1 MMKIT
6 KAKLKQIIKE
16 EIDSIQED
24 RGAAATE
31 YELYARLQAISKD
44 LDQFKDDLDRA
55 MGLTADSQR
64 TSQISEKVYE
74 MIRKGAS
81 AMELARNALAQ
92 EIGQDPHPELASVRQ
107 ED

>member
-1 MMKIT
+1 MKLT
-6 KAKLKQIIKE
+6 KTKLKQIIKE
-16 EIDSIQED
+16 EIDSIRED
-24 RGAAATE
+24 RDAAATE
-31 YELYARLQAISKD
+31 YELYASLQAISKD
-44 LDQFKDDLDRA
+44 LQQFKDDLDRA
-55 MGLTADSQR
+55 MGLTADSPR

-74 MIRKGAS
+74 MIRKGTY

>member
-1 MMKIT
+1 
-6 KAKLKQIIKE
+6 
-16 EIDSIQED
+16 
-24 RGAAATE
+24 
-31 YELYARLQAISKD
+31 
-44 LDQFKDDLDRA
+44 
-55 MGLTADSQR
+55 MGLTAGSPR

-74 MIRKGAS
+74 MIRKGAY

>member
-1 MMKIT
+1 MKLT
-6 KAKLKQIIKE
+6 KTKLKQIIKE
-16 EIDSIQED
+16 EIDSIRED
-24 RGAAATE
+24 RDAAATE
-31 YELYARLQAISKD
+31 YELYASLQAISKD
-44 LDQFKDDLDRA
+44 LQQFKDDLDRA
-55 MGLTADSQR
+55 MGLTADSPR

-74 MIRKGAS
+74 MIRKGPY

>member
-1 MMKIT
+1 MKLT

-16 EIDSIQED
+16 EIDSIRED
-24 RGAAATE
+24 RDAAATE
-31 YELYARLQAISKD
+31 YELYASLQAISKD
-44 LDQFKDDLDRA
+44 LQQFKDDLDFS
-55 MGLTADSQR
+55 MGLTSGSPR

-74 MIRKGAS
+74 MIRKGAY